1 MAGMN
6 PAMNV
11 FAGMFRGLAEM
22 LTLFEPFPAV
32 PRQRRAKKASTGE
45 SSMGS
50 IRISIAAALALGVA
64 AVSMPTASA
73 QILNR
78 KIDCTATL
86 AQYNDAIRQFQ
97 TLADQARVMAEQNP
111 LYESDV
117 KYYASVLIDS
127 YECAKTAAP
136 VTTALR

>member
-1 MAGMN
+1 MA
-6 PAMNV
+6 
-11 FAGMFRGLAEM
+11 
-22 LTLFEPFPAV
+22 
-32 PRQRRAKKASTGE
+32 
-45 SSMGS
+45 S

-64 AVSMPTASA
+64 AASMPTASA
-73 QILNR
+73 QTLNR

-117 KYYASVLIDS
+117 KYYASVLIDA

>member
-1 MAGMN
+1 MA
-6 PAMNV
+6 
-11 FAGMFRGLAEM
+11 
-22 LTLFEPFPAV
+22 
-32 PRQRRAKKASTGE
+32 
-45 SSMGS
+45 S

-64 AVSMPTASA
+64 AASMPTASA
-73 QILNR
+73 QTLNR

-86 AQYNDAIRQFQ
+86 AQYNEAIRQFQ
-97 TLADQARVMAEQNP
+97 NLAEQARVMAEQNP

-117 KYYASVLIDS
+117 KYYASVLIDA